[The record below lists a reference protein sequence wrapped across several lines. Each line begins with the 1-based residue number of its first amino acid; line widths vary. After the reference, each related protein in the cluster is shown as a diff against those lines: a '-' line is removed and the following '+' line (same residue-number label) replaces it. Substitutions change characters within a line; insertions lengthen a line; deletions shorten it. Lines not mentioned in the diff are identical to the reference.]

1 MKNLL
6 NKRYRINTQKRPFLS
21 LQLYVYFSIFAIIV
35 IALLWI
41 FQTLLLDNFYQAIRM
56 RELRDAADFIAY
68 HADSYDVQAVVEN
81 VAVGNDVCIIVFD
94 GTGKKVAS
102 ADVKEECVIHH
113 TDSDTINNFYVE
125 AKASKKLESVKEIN
139 LTTADGKQISDSIVM
154 TKIVKSPEHNN
165 YIILLNAVVVPV
177 SATVHT
183 LQIQLT
189 WVSII
194 TIVLGMIFAVVIS
207 RTISRPISK
216 LNKSAKAL
224 AHGYYGADFSLNLGC
239 REVGELSD
247 TLAYAARELSKA
259 DKMQKELIA
268 NISHDLR
275 TPLTLI
281 KGYGEVMRDIPGE
294 MTPDNMQVIIDETER
309 LSSLVSDLVDMSKF
323 QSGDTQLSLD
333 TFDLGDTVRET
344 IERYVKLT
352 ERDGYSIEL
361 NCSEPL
367 PVYADKTRILQVIYN
382 LINNAINYTGEDRK
396 IYVSA
401 YCISDSVRV
410 EVKDTGEGIEADK
423 LALIWDRYYKID
435 KVHRRATV
443 GTGLGLSIVK
453 NILVMH
459 GAKYGVDSVIGQ
471 GSVFWFELKLADN
484 KTKGE
489 QDNGK
494 L

>member
-1 MKNLL
+1 
-6 NKRYRINTQKRPFLS
+6 
-21 LQLYVYFSIFAIIV
+21 
-35 IALLWI
+35 
-41 FQTLLLDNFYQAIRM
+41 
-56 RELRDAADFIAY
+56 
-68 HADSYDVQAVVEN
+68 
-81 VAVGNDVCIIVFD
+81 
-94 GTGKKVAS
+94 
-102 ADVKEECVIHH
+102 
-113 TDSDTINNFYVE
+113 
-125 AKASKKLESVKEIN
+125 
-139 LTTADGKQISDSIVM
+139 
-154 TKIVKSPEHNN
+154 
-165 YIILLNAVVVPV
+165 PV
-177 SATVHT
+177 SATVRT

-189 WVSII
+189 WVTVI

-216 LNKSAKAL
+216 LNRSAKAL
-224 AHGYYGADFSLNLGC
+224 AHGYYEADFSLNLGC
-239 REVGELSD
+239 REVGELSV

-323 QSGDTQLSLD
+323 QSGDTQLALA

-344 IERYVKLT
+344 IDRYAKLT

-361 NCSEPL
+361 SCTEPL

-382 LINNAINYTGEDRK
+382 LINNAINYTGEDKK

-401 YCISDSVRV
+401 YRVGDSVRV
-410 EVKDTGEGIEADK
+410 DVKDTGEGIEADK

-435 KVHRRATV
+435 KVHRRAAV

-453 NILVMH
+453 NILVLH
-459 GAKYGVDSVIGQ
+459 GAKYGVDSVVGQ
-471 GSVFWFELKLADN
+471 GSTFWFELKLEN
-484 KTKGE
+484 NNNTKGE
-489 QDNGK
+489 
-494 L
+494 

>member
-1 MKNLL
+1 MNVFLKN
-6 NKRYRINTQKRPFLS
+6 KYRIKTQRRPFLS
-21 LQLYVYFSIFAIIV
+21 LQLYAYFSAFAIIV
-35 IALLWI
+35 IAILWI
-41 FQTLLLDNFYQAIRM
+41 FQTFLLDNFYQMIRM
-56 RELRDAADFIAY
+56 NELRHAAEFIAVN
-68 HADSYDVQAVVEN
+68 AESYDIQAVVEN
-81 VAVGNDVCIIVFD
+81 AAIGNDVCIIVFD
-94 GTGKKVAS
+94 GNGKKVAT

-113 TDSDTINNFYVE
+113 TNPETINTFYLE
-125 AKASKKLESVKEIN
+125 AKNSKNNESVKEVN
-139 LTTADGKQISDSIVM
+139 LTTASGKEISDSIVM
-154 TKIVKSPEHNN
+154 TKIVKSPAQNN

-177 SATVHT
+177 SATVRT

-189 WVSII
+189 WVTVI

-216 LNKSAKAL
+216 LNRSAKAL
-224 AHGYYGADFSLNLGC
+224 AHGYYEADFSLNLGC

-323 QSGDTQLSLD
+323 QSGDTQLSLA
-333 TFDLGDTVRET
+333 TFDLSDTVRET
-344 IERYVKLT
+344 IDRYAKLT

-361 NCSEPL
+361 SCTESL
-367 PVYADKTRILQVIYN
+367 LVYADKTRILQVIYN
-382 LINNAINYTGEDRK
+382 LINNAINYTGDDKK
-396 IYVSA
+396 IYVSVHRVG
-401 YCISDSVRV
+401 DFVRV
-410 EVKDTGEGIEADK
+410 DVKDTGEGIEADK

-435 KVHRRATV
+435 KVHRRAAV

-453 NILVMH
+453 NILVLH

-471 GSVFWFELKLADN
+471 GSTFWFELKLAN
-484 KTKGE
+484 NNTKGE
-489 QDNGK
+489 
-494 L
+494 

>member
-1 MKNLL
+1 MNDFLKN
-6 NKRYRINTQKRPFLS
+6 RYRIKTHKRPFLS
-21 LQLYVYFSIFAIIV
+21 LQLYAYFSAFAIIV
-35 IALLWI
+35 IAILWI
-41 FQTLLLDNFYQAIRM
+41 FQTFLLDNFYQMIRM
-56 RELRDAADFIAY
+56 SELRRAAEFIAVN
-68 HADSYDVQAVVEN
+68 AESYDIQAVVEN
-81 VAVGNDVCIIVFD
+81 AAISNDVCIMVFD
-94 GTGKKVAS
+94 ANGKKVAT

-113 TDSDTINNFYVE
+113 TNAETINTFYLE
-125 AKASKKLESVKEIN
+125 AKNSKNNESVKEVN
-139 LTTADGKQISDSIVM
+139 LTTASGKEISDSIVM
-154 TKIVKSPEHNN
+154 TKIVKSPAQNN

-177 SATVHT
+177 SATVRT

-189 WVSII
+189 WVTVI

-224 AHGYYGADFSLNLGC
+224 AHGYYEADFSLNLGC

-323 QSGDTQLSLD
+323 QSGDTQLSLA
-333 TFDLGDTVRET
+333 TFDLSDTVRET
-344 IERYVKLT
+344 IDRYAKLT

-361 NCSEPL
+361 NCTEPL

-382 LINNAINYTGEDRK
+382 LINNAINYTGEDKK

-401 YCISDSVRV
+401 YRDGDSVRV

-435 KVHRRATV
+435 KVHRRAAV

-453 NILVMH
+453 NILVLH

-471 GSVFWFELKLADN
+471 GSTFWFELKLAN
-484 KTKGE
+484 NNTKGE
-489 QDNGK
+489 
-494 L
+494 

>member
-1 MKNLL
+1 MKDFFE
-6 NKRYRINTQKRPFLS
+6 KRYRVNTQKRPFLS
-21 LQLYVYFSIFAIIV
+21 LQLYAFFSAFAIIV
-35 IALLWI
+35 IAILWI
-41 FQTLLLDNFYQAIRM
+41 FQTFLLDNFYQIIRM
-56 RELRDAADFIAY
+56 NELRRAAEFIAVN
-68 HADSYDVQAVVEN
+68 AEAYDIQAVVEN
-81 VAVGNDVCIIVFD
+81 AAVGNDVCIIVFD
-94 GTGKKVAS
+94 GNGKKVAS
-102 ADVKEECVIHH
+102 ADVKEECIIHH
-113 TDSDTINNFYVE
+113 ADSDTINEFYAE
-125 AKASKKLESVKEIN
+125 AKKSQKHESVREIN
-139 LTTADGKQISDSIVM
+139 FTTASGKQLSDSIVM
-154 TKIVKSPEHNN
+154 TKIVSSPEQNK

-194 TIVLGMIFAVVIS
+194 TIVLGMIFAVAIS
-207 RTISRPISK
+207 RTISRPITK
-216 LNKSAKAL
+216 LNNSAKAL

-323 QSGDTQLSLD
+323 QSGDTQLALD
-333 TFDLGDTVRET
+333 NFDLAETVKET
-344 IERYVKLT
+344 VDRYAKLT

-361 NCSEPL
+361 NCTESL

-382 LINNAINYTGEDRK
+382 LINNAINYTGEDKK

-401 YCISDSVRV
+401 YRVPDGVRV
-410 EVKDTGEGIEADK
+410 DVKDTGEGIEADK
-423 LALIWDRYYKID
+423 LALIWDRYYKVD
-435 KVHRRATV
+435 KVHRRAAV

-453 NILVMH
+453 NILVLH

-471 GSVFWFELKLADN
+471 GSTFWFELKLTDN
-484 KTKGE
+484 NTKGE
-489 QDNGK
+489 
-494 L
+494 